1 MAALTSPGA
10 WRWLPFLANDAIG
23 ERGVHVPKGACEALR
38 VRIRGVAVAPWL
50 GLLLTVGSGRARRP
64 STVAPLVRDS
74 ILRYLRFV
82 RQRSFGHFRDE
93 PCFDPYW
100 VDTLLLPVEEG

>member
-38 VRIRGVAVAPWL
+38 VRIRGVAVATRL
-50 GLLLTVGSGRARRP
+50 RLLLAVGGGRARRP
-64 STVAPLVRDS
+64 PAVAPLVRDS
-74 ILRYLRFV
+74 IFCYLRFV
-82 RQRSFGHFRDE
+82 R
-93 PCFDPYW
+93 
-100 VDTLLLPVEEG
+100 